1 MSPYHSSSSRA
12 AHQATVTAD
21 LPLRILNRTR
31 LSTLATNAEVAK
43 TSTARQRGLLGRTGL
58 PQGGGLWIIP
68 CESVHTF
75 FMKFSIDLVYIDRKN
90 VVRKVCRNVRP
101 WRLSACLTAH
111 SIIELPV
118 GAIDRSHTAPGDKLE
133 FLPLNASEK
142 I

>member
-1 MSPYHSSSSRA
+1 MILYKIANLDKNSELANAAEIARTSS
-12 AHQATVTAD
+12 
-21 LPLRILNRTR
+21 
-31 LSTLATNAEVAK
+31 
-43 TSTARQRGLLGRTGL
+43 ARQKGLLGRTRL
-58 PQGGGLWIIP
+58 PEGGGLWIIP

-118 GAIDRSHTAPGDKLE
+118 GTIDRSHTAPGDQIE
-133 FLPLNASEK
+133 ILPA
-142 I
+142 